1 MRILFTLLSSLLLC
15 VGLHCQSKYFDA
27 EFSELESITSVEQFQ
42 KHFKVPSKYEAYAIE
57 GVQIL
62 ELYDKTNGAF
72 LGAYYD
78 PNRIEV
84 TRLRYVKNIKTLK
97 LLMDKYPPSVAL
109 GLYNKKVTV
118 GMSPDQVEIIL
129 GKPNS
134 TKFKIDG
141 SEQLIVHT
149 YQNGSELVFREGYMD
164 VADAKNEQ

>member
-15 VGLHCQSKYFDA
+15 ISLHSQSKYFDS
-27 EFSELESITSVEQFQ
+27 EFSEIQNIKSIEQFQ
-42 KHFKVPSKYEAYAIE
+42 QHFEVTTKYEAYAIE

-62 ELYDKTNGAF
+62 ELYDASNGAF

-78 PNRIEV
+78 PNRIEI
-84 TRLRYVKNIKTLK
+84 TRLRYIKNIKTLK
-97 LLMDKYPPSVAL
+97 ILMEQYPPSVAL
-109 GLYNKKVTV
+109 GLYNKKVTT
-118 GMSPDQVEIIL
+118 GMSPEQVEIIL

-149 YQNGSELVFREGYMD
+149 YQNGSELIFREGVMD
-164 VADAKNEQ
+164 EADDINN